1 MTIQE
6 IKEAVRDTEPYY
18 FSDDTMKSFGQKL
31 RDFKIRQMNDG
42 RYMISAYSPKSGDC
56 SIRFFNPNNNRLEF
70 S

>member
-18 FSDDTMKSFGQKL
+18 FSDNTMRLFGQKIS
-31 RDFKIRQMNDG
+31 DFEVRQMTDG
-42 RYMISAYSPKSGDC
+42 RYMISAYSPKSGSC